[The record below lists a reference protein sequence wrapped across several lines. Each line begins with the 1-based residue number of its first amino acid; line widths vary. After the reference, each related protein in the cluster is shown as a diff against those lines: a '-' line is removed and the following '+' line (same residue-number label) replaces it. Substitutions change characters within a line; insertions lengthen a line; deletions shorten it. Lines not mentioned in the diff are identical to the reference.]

1 MNKTTAVRGL
11 LIAQEKCRP
20 DVLFLSE
27 SHLTLVKAQNL
38 KRRLKYDEV
47 RIFASD
53 GRSGGLVM
61 FFQKDLNV
69 TSQEVMQI
77 LLIFLLMKT
86 AKMLGALQASMV
98 NQVVR
103 GNIFPGIICGVYTQN
118 LDSRG
123 SLRGI
128 SMRLCMVMKRK
139 GEYET
144 PKVHASFS
152 ECCFRLQ
159 SAGSWL
165 CRRSF
170 DLATWTYT

>member
-1 MNKTTAVRGL
+1 MNKTTVVRGL
-11 LIAQEKCRP
+11 LLAQEKCRP

-47 RIFASD
+47 GIFASN

-86 AKMLGALQASMV
+86 AKILGALQVFMV
-98 NQVVR
+98 NQVAR
-103 GNIFPGIICGVYTQN
+103 GNISLGTICGVYTQN
-118 LDSRG
+118 LGSRG

-128 SMRLCMVMKRK
+128 STKLCMVMKKK
-139 GEYET
+139 GEM
-144 PKVHASFS
+144 
-152 ECCFRLQ
+152 
-159 SAGSWL
+159 
-165 CRRSF
+165 
-170 DLATWTYT
+170 